1 MDGRLWR
8 ADALHENS
16 LLTNNQKYVII
27 NYQMKE
33 VLIMKNVMILILI
46 LAAIVGYV
54 IKAKVLDEMIPD
66 VDFE

>member
-8 ADALHENS
+8 AENS
-16 LLTNNQKYVII
+16 LLTNIQKYVII

-33 VLIMKNVMILILI
+33 VLIMKNVMILVLI
-46 LAAIVGYV
+46 LVAIVGYAA
-54 IKAKVLDEMIPD
+54 KAKALDEMIPD